1 MMKLNE
7 QVRLNRWINMGVI
20 WVFLLLV
27 VLPNQVRSS
36 SVENDVQL
44 QILGSGGPEFGDQR
58 ASSSYLI
65 WVNGKAKILVD
76 AGAGSGFN
84 FEKTKAKIEDLE
96 AILFTHLH
104 VDHSADLP
112 AFIKASFFSGR
123 DRDLPVLGPVGN
135 SLMPSTSE
143 FVQNL
148 LGNEGAFRYLKD
160 YVNNSQSRSYHLQM
174 RNMAIAPKTVQRYQL
189 TKDILLEAIPVHHGP
204 IPAIAW
210 RINTFGYSI
219 TFSGD
224 MSNNY
229 QTLPILAKDT
239 DILVMHNAVPESAA
253 GVAAI
258 LHMKPSEIGEIARK
272 AQAKQLVISH
282 RMQRTLGQ
290 EQQTRQYIEQNYTGS
305 ILFADDLD
313 LVKTK

>member
-1 MMKLNE
+1 MRINE
-7 QVRLNRWINMGVI
+7 RDRLNVWIKMGVI
-20 WVFLLLV
+20 LIFLLFAV
-27 VLPNQVRSS
+27 IPNQVRSS
-36 SVENDVQL
+36 GVENDVQL

-112 AFIKASFFSGR
+112 AFIKASFFSKR
-123 DRDLPVLGPVGN
+123 DRDLPILGPEGN
-135 SLMPSTSE
+135 SLMPATSE

-160 YVNNSQSRSYHLQM
+160 YLNNSQNKSYHLQM
-174 RNMAIAPKTVQRYQL
+174 RDMPIAPHNMQRYRL
-189 TKDILLEAIPVHHGP
+189 TEDILLEAIAVHHGP

-210 RINTFGYSI
+210 RVNTAGYSI

-229 QTLPILAKDT
+229 QTLAVLAKDT
-239 DILVMHNAVPESAA
+239 DILVMHNAVPESAE

-258 LHMKPSEIGEIARK
+258 LHMKPSEIGEIAKK

-290 EQQTRQYIEQNYTGS
+290 ESQTRQHIEKNYTGP